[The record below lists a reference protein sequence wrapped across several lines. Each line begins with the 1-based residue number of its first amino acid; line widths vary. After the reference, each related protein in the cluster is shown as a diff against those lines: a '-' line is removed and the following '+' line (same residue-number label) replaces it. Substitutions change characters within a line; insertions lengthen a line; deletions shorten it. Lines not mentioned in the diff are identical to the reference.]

1 MIKRMRILAIA
12 AAVTGGLMVGAS
24 FAAAL
29 ADDGTAAMIA
39 AMANIPVASA
49 KADGAA
55 GFSAGAGIGFAGE
68 EQGIAVGATT
78 SFLGATVRGSFA
90 TDTAMDG
97 HVIGMGVAWRF

>member
-1 MIKRMRILAIA
+1 MIKRMRNLALGA
-12 AAVTGGLMVGAS
+12 LMLGGLMVGAE
-24 FAAAL
+24 FAL

>member
-1 MIKRMRILAIA
+1 
-12 AAVTGGLMVGAS
+12 
-24 FAAAL
+24 
-29 ADDGTAAMIA
+29 MIA

-68 EQGIAVGATT
+68 EQGIAVSATT

-90 TDTAMDG
+90 TDTAIRRPRYRHGRRPGDFRDRERRAAAASSCQATREG
-97 HVIGMGVAWRF
+97 GRQESGRG